1 MIVNSS
7 ETRLNVLGSSCHIT
21 VDNSK
26 GHGERL
32 LTLATEELARLEKK
46 FSSFQPA
53 SIVSSINQCAG
64 TGSYT
69 PLDAESLSL
78 FNYVSALWR
87 ESKHLFDPSTRILED
102 CYDDKGH
109 LLASKDQLQGMLKL
123 VGWSRLEIANEGAR
137 LQEKG
142 MLIDLNSC
150 IRPYAIDSV
159 RKIML
164 NHEIKHALIEM
175 DQDMATIGKRP
186 DGANWLVG
194 VRRPSRSRTAIARIK
209 LNDSGLSIRGDFER
223 SVIHQGER
231 FGRALSP
238 IDGQS
243 IPGLLGVAV
252 LADTCLT
259 ACSAASVARLK
270 TEAAAMQ
277 WLESLGYP
285 WFAIDRSMNCHG
297 PLAF

>member
-1 MIVNSS
+1 M
-7 ETRLNVLGSSCHIT
+7 LA
-21 VDNSK
+21 
-26 GHGERL
+26 
-32 LTLATEELARLEKK
+32 LATDELARLEKK
-46 FSSFQPA
+46 FSSFQPE

-123 VGWSRLEIANEGAR
+123 VGWSRLEITAAGAH
-137 LQEKG
+137 LAEKG

-150 IRPYAIDSV
+150 IRPYVVDSL

-164 NHEIKHALIEM
+164 RHNIGHALIEM

-194 VRRPSRSRTAIARIK
+194 VRHPRGSRTAIARIK
-209 LNDSGLSIRGDFER
+209 LNDKGLSIRGDFER
-223 SVIHQGER
+223 SVLQQGER
-231 FGRALSP
+231 YGRALSP
-238 IDGQS
+238 IDGQP

-270 TEAAAMQ
+270 TESSAMQ
-277 WLESLGYP
+277 WLENLGYP

-297 PLAF
+297 PLAP